1 MGALMRPLELASKHT
16 GHDEEIGSVSRRASS
31 YSTHS
36 HGNPNN
42 MRTFTHQISINPS
55 KAAHFTPDEILEEEE
70 EYQSSQSRKSSQNT
84 EEEDYVNDKNK
95 LDESDE
101 PFNIEIKESTNEEPK
116 KINLISRGIESIS
129 NTIRSRHT
137 SIQESHASP
146 SIVVSTGADTNRDTF
161 LRSMLRQNSL
171 SYVQNS
177 NNPNSITAAGPSM
190 RKNVS
195 TPQFGGRLT
204 RINSTASNFAS
215 NEKRDSVA
223 DLVYGVAD
231 GTELFLQDKSIF
243 RTSQAPI
250 LRPLARKDIFYSGS
264 ILNIALPPPLP
275 ENPPPVKFNNDE
287 DIDENMDV
295 PSNLNRYRYS
305 IISMPKHEK
314 ASALHRGSIVTTHLD
329 IEPAV
334 ITLSAK
340 YVVNLFFSFCS
351 YSISDSHSK
360 LDL

>member
-16 GHDEEIGSVSRRASS
+16 GHDEEIGSGSRRASS

-36 HGNPNN
+36 HGNPNS
-42 MRTFTHQISINPS
+42 MRTFTSINPS
-55 KAAHFTPDEILEEEE
+55 KAAYFTPDEILEEEE
-70 EYQSSQSRKSSQNT
+70 EYQSSQSRKSSQKT
-84 EEEDYVNDKNK
+84 EEEDYDYHKNK

-101 PFNIEIKESTNEEPK
+101 QFNNEIKEAANEEPK
-116 KINLISRGIESIS
+116 KNNLISRGIESIS

-137 SIQESHASP
+137 SIHESHASP
-146 SIVVSTGADTNRDTF
+146 SILVSTVADANRDTF

-171 SYVQNS
+171 NVQNS
-177 NNPNSITAAGPSM
+177 TNPNSITTAGPLM

-287 DIDENMDV
+287 DIDENMDA